1 MASSLYPPQRPL
13 SIGELI
19 DAAFR
24 IYRATVVRCVP
35 YALFAVILGQL
46 PNIYYLL
53 SGRGLAQSMFTSSRD
68 PVWDL
73 LYLVGTCTG
82 VVLWS
87 GIVLRQHALA
97 TGGATVAGAELG
109 RALRRLLPMVVLGIL
124 TAVAVGWWFLIGLLF
139 SQQAVRILVWVI
151 MAIPASFV
159 MVALSVAW
167 ISLLLSD
174 RGPVAAFTHSW
185 RLTSGSLWRLTGVY
199 TVGLVIVF
207 AVYLVFGLLT
217 GLVSLVLARNDL
229 AVITA
234 VAETLVVIMSAVVT
248 PFYTALALAVFGDLV
263 VRKEGTDLAQRISAA
278 AAG

>member
-1 MASSLYPPQRPL
+1 MATSLFPPQRPL
-13 SIGELI
+13 SVGEII

-24 IYRATVVRCVP
+24 IYRATVGKCVS
-35 YALFAVILGQL
+35 YALIAVIAGQL

-53 SGRGLAQSMFTSSRD
+53 SGRGLAQSILSSSHD
-68 PVWDL
+68 PVWVA
-73 LYLVGTCTG
+73 LYVVGSCSG

-87 GIVLRQHALA
+87 AILLRQHALA
-97 TGGATVAGAELG
+97 TGSAAAAREELG
-109 RALRRLLPMVVLGIL
+109 RALTRLVPMVALGIL
-124 TAVAVGWWFLIGLLF
+124 TVVAIGWWFLIGFLF
-139 SQQAVRILVWVI
+139 SQPLRIVVWLI
-151 MAIPASFV
+151 MTVPASFV

-174 RGPVAAFTHSW
+174 RGPVAAFAHSW

-207 AVYLVFGLLT
+207 AIYLVFGLVT
-217 GLVSLVLARNDL
+217 GLVSLLLARNDL